1 MGEARQSWPV
11 SKCQTGIPV
20 LESSAV
26 NVPPLS
32 PKNTSP
38 PAVASVPEPPKPPPA
53 NGYSHTFEPVRI
65 SMARMKL
72 RLPPCRSPKDP
83 PKNRWPISGGVGS
96 LRIAEQPSES
106 RTKNNFDARSKAT
119 EGHFWVPVTQVTS
132 PSTVVSARSVK
143 TGRPSLPY
151 PVVQF

>member
-32 PKNTSP
+32 LKTTSP
-38 PAVASVPEPPKPPPA
+38 PAVASVPEPPKPA
-53 NGYSHTFEPVRI
+53 LSSGYSQALEPVWK
-65 SMARMKL
+65 SMARIKL
-72 RLPPCRSPKDP
+72 WLPPWRSPKDP

-96 LRIAEQPSES
+96 LRMAEQPEES
-106 RTKNNFDARSKAT
+106 RTKNNFDAGSKDT
-119 EGHFWVPVTQVTS
+119 EGHFWVPVAHVTV
-132 PSTVVSARSVK
+132 PSTLVSARSAK
-143 TGRPSLPY
+143 IGRPSLPY

>member
-11 SKCQTGIPV
+11 SKCQVGVPV
-20 LESSAV
+20 LESSTV

-38 PAVASVPEPPKPPPA
+38 PAVASVPEPPKPPPS
-53 NGYSHTFEPVRI
+53 NGYSHAFEPLCI
-65 SMARMKL
+65 SMALLKL

-96 LRIAEQPSES
+96 LRTAEQPWES
-106 RTKNNFDARSKAT
+106 RTKNNFDAGSKDT
-119 EGHFWVPVTQVTS
+119 EGHFWVPVAHVTV
-132 PSTVVSARSVK
+132 PSILVSARSVR